1 MFISHFQL
9 QLKSSLKLTLTD
21 IDMAGN
27 GSQLF
32 MFLLLIPSTFSH
44 AFEKTGRF
52 LSVAEKYWFILIC
65 ITELKFLLC
74 EYGEGQP

>member
-52 LSVAEKYWFILIC
+52 LSVAEKILVHSYLHHRAEISS
-65 ITELKFLLC
+65 L
-74 EYGEGQP
+74 